1 MKHIIHPKCATRLL
15 AMAVM
20 MAAATA
26 ATAQTLNSAYFTEDF
41 KYRHNLNPAFGN
53 DQGYAALPVLGN
65 IGMKMQGNMG
75 LQDLLF
81 QNPATGKYDR
91 TFMHPDVSVA
101 DALDGLA
108 DNNRIVAD
116 IDLTLLSA
124 GFRAFGGYN
133 TIELNEKTTLGVM
146 LPYNLLEFAKNTGNK
161 NYEFGDIGVRAMS
174 YAELAMG
181 HSRQLNDDLRIGAK
195 VKLLFGAAQ
204 ANARISGMR
213 AQLTGDEWLVSSGT
227 VDANIN
233 MKGIKLK
240 NKTIDYKNDAYRGTN
255 TQTIDFGETDV
266 EGGGLGGF
274 GLGLDLGAVYDFKNS
289 SNKALR
295 PLKVSAA
302 LTDLGFI
309 SWSEGVQLVQRKGTF
324 AFNGFHEV
332 PVKKEDENGRPYTNT
347 IDDQADSY
355 ADQFSDFIALS
366 EGDRKG
372 QTTGLAATAT
382 IGAEYALPA
391 YEKLSFGLMGQHR
404 FYGDYSWTEAR
415 LSANWAP
422 LKWLD
427 GGMSLAAGTF
437 GVSAGWV
444 LNIHPRGFNLFLG
457 MDHILGKQS
466 KEGIPLSSN
475 ASFSIGMNIAW
486 GKAKRI

>member
-1 MKHIIHPKCATRLL
+1 MKHIIHPKRATRLL
-15 AMAVM
+15 AMTVM

-65 IGMKMQGNMG
+65 IGLKMQGNMG

-213 AQLTGDEWLVSSGT
+213 AQLTGNEWLVSSGT

-240 NKTIDYKNDAYRGTN
+240 NKAIDYKNDAYRGTN

-266 EGGGLGGF
+266 DGGGLGGF
-274 GLGLDLGAVYDFKNS
+274 GLGLDLGPSTTSRTAVT
-289 SNKALR
+289 R
-295 PLKVSAA
+295 P
-302 LTDLGFI
+302 
-309 SWSEGVQLVQRKGTF
+309 
-324 AFNGFHEV
+324 
-332 PVKKEDENGRPYTNT
+332 
-347 IDDQADSY
+347 
-355 ADQFSDFIALS
+355 
-366 EGDRKG
+366 
-372 QTTGLAATAT
+372 
-382 IGAEYALPA
+382 
-391 YEKLSFGLMGQHR
+391 
-404 FYGDYSWTEAR
+404 
-415 LSANWAP
+415 
-422 LKWLD
+422 
-427 GGMSLAAGTF
+427 
-437 GVSAGWV
+437 
-444 LNIHPRGFNLFLG
+444 
-457 MDHILGKQS
+457 
-466 KEGIPLSSN
+466 
-475 ASFSIGMNIAW
+475 
-486 GKAKRI
+486 